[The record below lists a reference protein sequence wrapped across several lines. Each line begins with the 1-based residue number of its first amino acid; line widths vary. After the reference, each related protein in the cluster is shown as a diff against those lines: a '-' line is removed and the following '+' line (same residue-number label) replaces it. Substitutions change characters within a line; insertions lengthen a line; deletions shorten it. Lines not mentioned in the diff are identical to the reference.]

1 MKIYTRGGDGGE
13 TSLLAGGRVSK
24 DDPRVEAYG
33 TVDEANACIGVARA
47 AVLGIGDPGEEDRD
61 LLLHALDLVQDG
73 LMRLC
78 SDLASGGSHPVGV
91 SDAQVEALEA
101 VIDRVSARI
110 PEARHFLMPGASRTE
125 AALHVARTVVRRAER
140 RVVRLGDRF
149 GPSPVRIRYL
159 NRVSDLLFV
168 MARLAL
174 AVEGIPERPWRIAGG
189 LDTGSE
195 GG

>member
-13 TSLLAGGRVSK
+13 TSLLAGGRVPK

-47 AVLGIGDPGEEDRD
+47 AVLDIGRPGEDRD
-61 LLLHALDLVQDG
+61 LLLHALDRVQDG

-78 SDLASGGSHPVGV
+78 SDLASGGMHPVQV
-91 SDAQVEALEA
+91 SDTEVEALEGL
-101 VIDRVSARI
+101 IDQASHRL
-110 PEARHFLMPGASRTE
+110 PGLGHFLVPGASRAE

-140 RVVRLGDRF
+140 RVVHLGERF
-149 GPSPVRIRYL
+149 GPSPVRIRFL

-168 MARLAL
+168 LARLAL
-174 AVEGIPERPWRIAGG
+174 AVEGIPERPWRP
-189 LDTGSE
+189 
-195 GG
+195 